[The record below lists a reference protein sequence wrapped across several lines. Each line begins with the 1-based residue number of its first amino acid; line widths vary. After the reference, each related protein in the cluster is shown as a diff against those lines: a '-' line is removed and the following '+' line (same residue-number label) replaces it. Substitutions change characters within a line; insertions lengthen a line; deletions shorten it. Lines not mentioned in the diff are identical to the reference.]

1 MASLRFAGR
10 WHDAVSDED
19 PQACSGLFR
28 TRLLGGYVAKKLGV
42 PEKTV
47 RKWGYSYQALGRQAF
62 LKGNPKTYSYE
73 IKVGA
78 AKAVVDDGM
87 TKPEAMN
94 QLFNQVT
101 KIHVYPW
108 LLILPKQ

>member
-62 LKGNPKTYSYE
+62 LKGNPKTYSYYNATYNKE
-73 IKVGA
+73 SGQCTLQLANGETNPKHPIT
-78 AKAVVDDGM
+78 AKMSTSA
-87 TKPEAMN
+87 K
-94 QLFNQVT
+94 
-101 KIHVYPW
+101 
-108 LLILPKQ
+108 

>member
-19 PQACSGLFR
+19 P
-28 TRLLGGYVAKKLGV
+28 LLGGYVAKKLGV

-62 LKGNPKTYSYE
+62 LKGNPKTYSY
-73 IKVGA
+73 
-78 AKAVVDDGM
+78 
-87 TKPEAMN
+87 
-94 QLFNQVT
+94 T
-101 KIHVYPW
+101 KIKNNQGNYVTRKPVVVRVTDGEPQQFMSENW
-108 LLILPKQ
+108 

>member
-1 MASLRFAGR
+1 MARLGG
-10 WHDAVSDED
+10 VSPWPRCVLQGGSTIRYPMRIRRRAADYFEQD
-19 PQACSGLFR
+19 CS
-28 TRLLGGYVAKKLGV
+28 GGYVAKKLGV

-62 LKGNPKTYSYE
+62 LKGNPKTYPYE

-87 TKPEAMN
+87 TKSEAMKA
-94 QLFNQVT
+94 FD
-101 KIHVYPW
+101 W
-108 LLILPKQ
+108 L

>member
-28 TRLLGGYVAKKLGV
+28 TRLLGGYVAKELGV

-62 LKGNPKTYSYE
+62 LKGNPKTYSY
-73 IKVGA
+73 
-78 AKAVVDDGM
+78 
-87 TKPEAMN
+87 
-94 QLFNQVT
+94 T
-101 KIHVYPW
+101 KIKDNQGNYVARKPVVVLVTDGEPQQFMSENW
-108 LLILPKQ
+108 

>member
-1 MASLRFAGR
+1 MRYPMRIRRRAADYFEQ
-10 WHDAVSDED
+10 D
-19 PQACSGLFR
+19 CS
-28 TRLLGGYVAKKLGV
+28 GGYVAKKLGV

-62 LKGNPKTYSYE
+62 LKGNPKTYPYE

-87 TKPEAMN
+87 TKSEPMKA
-94 QLFNQVT
+94 FD
-101 KIHVYPW
+101 W
-108 LLILPKQ
+108 L